1 MSAQRAFSGVKGMND
16 LLPADAGMWQALERQ
31 VAGWLDSYGYRP
43 MRTPVLEAT
52 GLFRRGIGE
61 VTDIVEKEMFSFTD
75 RLNGDELTLR
85 PEFTA
90 GIVRAT
96 VEHSL
101 LYDGPKRVFSIG
113 PVFRHE
119 RPQRGR
125 YRQFHQIDVEA
136 LGYSGPDVDA
146 ELILMGRRLWRDLGL
161 ADVRL
166 EINTLGESTERLAHR
181 AGLIEYFERHASS
194 LDEDARRR
202 LHTNPL
208 RILDTK
214 NPAMRSL
221 VEDAPR
227 LADHLGGAS
236 RAHFDGLRGMLD
248 DAGIAYQV
256 NPRMVRGLDYY
267 NLTVFEW
274 ITDSLGSQGTICGG
288 GRYDGLIELF
298 GGKPAPAI
306 GFAIGIERLV
316 ELVRAAGVLKADEGC
331 DVYVV
336 HAGQAA
342 DRGALR
348 IAEAL
353 RECGLEVV
361 QNCGGGS
368 FKSQLKRADASGA
381 ELAVILG
388 DDEMATAS
396 ATLKPLR
403 RDAVQERVPQDQ
415 LPGRVIAL
423 LTGDGVTVA
432 DQPNG

>member
-1 MSAQRAFSGVKGMND
+1 MSSNRTFSGVKGMND
-16 LLPADAGMWQALERQ
+16 LLPADAGLWQAMERQ

-166 EINTLGESTERLAHR
+166 EINTLGESAERLAHR
-181 AGLIEYFERHASS
+181 AALIEYFERHASS

-202 LHTNPL
+202 LHSNPL

-214 NPAMRSL
+214 NPTMRSL

-227 LADHLGGAS
+227 LADYLGSAS
-236 RAHFDGLRGMLD
+236 REHFDGLRGMLD
-248 DAGIAYQV
+248 DAGVAYTV

-274 ITDSLGSQGTICGG
+274 ITESLGSQGTICGG

-316 ELVRAAGVLKADEGC
+316 ELVRAAGTLKAADGC

-336 HAGQAA
+336 HAGETAGRA
-342 DRGALR
+342 ALR
-348 IAEAL
+348 LAEAL
-353 RECGLEVV
+353 RECGLEVLQSCV
-361 QNCGGGS
+361 GGS

-388 DDEMATAS
+388 DDEISSGS
-396 ATLKPLR
+396 ATIKALR
-403 RDAVQERVPQDQ
+403 REQAQERVPQDQ
-415 LPGRVIAL
+415 LPERVIAL
-423 LTGDGVTVA
+423 LAEDGTTVA
-432 DQPNG
+432 DSST

>member
-1 MSAQRAFSGVKGMND
+1 MND
-16 LLPADAGMWQALERQ
+16 LLPADAGLWQALERH
-31 VAGWLDSYGYRP
+31 VAGWLDNYGYRP

-90 GIVRAT
+90 GIVRAS

-136 LGYSGPDVDA
+136 LGYPGPDVDA

-166 EINTLGESTERLAHR
+166 EINTLGESAERLAHR
-181 AGLIEYFERHASS
+181 AALIEYFERHADS

-202 LHTNPL
+202 LHSNPL

-214 NPAMRSL
+214 NPAMRAL

-227 LADHLGGAS
+227 LADHLGPAS
-236 RAHFDGLRGMLD
+236 RAHFDGLCGMLD
-248 DAGIAYQV
+248 DAGVAYRV

-306 GFAIGIERLV
+306 GFAIGIERLI
-316 ELVRAAGVLKADEGC
+316 ELARAAGKLEAANGC

-336 HAGQAA
+336 HAGAA
-342 DRGALR
+342 ASRCALR
-348 IAEAL
+348 VAEAL

-361 QNCGGGS
+361 QDCVSTS
-368 FKSQLKRADASGA
+368 FKAQMKRADASGA

-388 DDEMATAS
+388 DDEVATAS

-403 RDAVQERVPQDQ
+403 RDAPQERLPQDQ
-415 LPGRVIAL
+415 LPARVIAL
-423 LTGDGVTVA
+423 LTGDKVTVA
-432 DQPNG
+432 DESN